1 MIKSGMVVLCALL
14 ATASLSAYAEGP
26 HNGPVSQPQPV
37 HKVHKPV
44 VKHEKP
50 HHQVKPAPVHHKAK
64 PKPPV
69 KHEPKPQRP

>member
-26 HNGPVSQPQPV
+26 YNAPVSQPQQV

-50 HHQVKPAPVHHKAK
+50 HHQVKPVPVHHKVK